1 MEVSDTIIV
10 LIMSALE
17 FYYFFKSVFIV
28 AFVSSWFLTHF
39 IGVCVTGIGL
49 FGRSPRL
56 TCLIVYVILLTWGI
70 RVTE

>member
-1 MEVSDTIIV
+1 MKLSDTIIV

-17 FYYFFKSVFIV
+17 FYYFFKSVALSCSFRAGFFNILL
-28 AFVSSWFLTHF
+28 A
-39 IGVCVTGIGL
+39 CVTTMGL